1 MAKSTAKEREIRF
14 KVSEEK
20 YELIQKH
27 AERHDETVSA
37 FARHVVMEKVNAL
50 EALRAQSVAS
60 EMLGLMKMLEE
71 SARNENK

>member
-37 FARHVVMEKVNAL
+37 FARHVVMEKVNTL

-60 EMLGLMKMLEE
+60 EMFGLLKMLQE
-71 SARNENK
+71 SEQKEK